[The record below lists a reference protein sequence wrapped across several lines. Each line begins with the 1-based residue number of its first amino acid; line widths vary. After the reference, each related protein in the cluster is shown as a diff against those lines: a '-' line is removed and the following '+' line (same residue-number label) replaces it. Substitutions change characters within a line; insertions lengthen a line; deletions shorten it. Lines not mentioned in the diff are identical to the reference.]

1 MNNIFIH
8 HSSVFVL
15 LSDVPYQAAAVAAA
29 AAAAASIYRLD
40 VTR

>member
-15 LSDVPYQAAAVAAA
+15 LSDVSYQAATAVQ
-29 AAAAASIYRLD
+29 RLD